1 MRGHV
6 LGASPGTGDL
16 PQPAIADHYDAVL
29 SGNRSQW
36 ASLREDSLRPRPR
49 PRPRLREEAKL
60 VTRKRLLIA
69 FEAQPDFNLLIML
82 PVTALLWYAR
92 KIRKCVRT
100 NVRTRLRTAAL
111 SKVCVRTCLRTCLRT
126 CDCRT

>member
-1 MRGHV
+1 M
-6 LGASPGTGDL
+6 LGTPPGTGDL

-29 SGNRSQW
+29 SGYRSQW
-36 ASLREDSLRPRPR
+36 ASLREDSL
-49 PRPRLREEAKL
+49 RPRLREEAKL

-82 PVTALLWYAR
+82 PVTALFWYAR

-111 SKVCVRTCLRTCLRT
+111 SKVCVRTCLRTYG
-126 CDCRT
+126 CRT

>member
-1 MRGHV
+1 MRGHL

-36 ASLREDSLRPRPR
+36 ASLREDSLR

-111 SKVCVRTCLRTCLRT
+111 SKVCVRTCLRTC
-126 CDCRT
+126 DCRT